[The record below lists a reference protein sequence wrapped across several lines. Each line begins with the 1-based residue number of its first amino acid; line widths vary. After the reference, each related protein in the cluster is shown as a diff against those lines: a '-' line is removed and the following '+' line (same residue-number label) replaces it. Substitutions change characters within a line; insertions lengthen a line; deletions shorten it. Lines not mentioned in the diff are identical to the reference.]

1 MHADKHQ
8 SFLPTDFSTLGIKF
22 SFKAIL
28 ALLMGLIKHSQRT
41 QINKFAIFLQFLKK
55 FRDAVHFL
63 HADRHQ
69 SFCKLVLSFLME
81 GAKLSTQNR
90 KLVILREKCCNCFC
104 ILLWC
109 KTLRYFTGV
118 LSYSLLPV
126 FSVKLCH
133 GSQEMFFNFQIELI
147 NSNYNHT
154 Q

>member
-41 QINKFAIFLQFLKK
+41 QINKFAISLQFLKK

-104 ILLWC
+104 VLLWC
-109 KTLRYFTGV
+109 KTRYFTGV

-147 NSNYNHT
+147 N
-154 Q
+154 